1 MVVNYPGKKFYN
13 LGPGGPRQPG
23 EEVKKLCWK
32 QGLSSSFKPSEN
44 TTRLIESVNQGP
56 IS

>member
-1 MVVNYPGKKFYN
+1 MVVNYPVKKFYN
-13 LGPGGPRQPG
+13 LGPGGPRQAG